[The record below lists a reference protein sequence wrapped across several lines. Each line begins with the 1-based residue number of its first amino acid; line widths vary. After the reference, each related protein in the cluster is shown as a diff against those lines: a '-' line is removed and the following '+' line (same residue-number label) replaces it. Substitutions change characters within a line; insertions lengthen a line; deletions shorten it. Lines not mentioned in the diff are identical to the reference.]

1 MTIVKA
7 STSKGKRL
15 LSSAVRCCWQSLAN
29 LYDNWSIYK
38 ERAFDYCWEQYCSD
52 ETASDFGVG
61 CANTFGFSASWLCKY
76 DGKEACRLETRDNSY
91 IILLDE

>member
-7 STSKGKRL
+7 STSKGERL
-15 LSSAVRCCWQSLAN
+15 LSSAMRCYWQSLAD

-38 ERAFDYCWEQYCSD
+38 EQAFNYCWEQYCSD

-61 CANTFGFSASWLCKY
+61 CATPYSFSASWLCKY

-91 IILLDE
+91 VILLNE

>member
-15 LSSAVRCCWQSLAN
+15 LSSAERCCWQSLAN
-29 LYDNWSIYK
+29 LYDNWSIAK
-38 ERAFDYCWEQYCSD
+38 ERAFDYCWEQYCADDSA
-52 ETASDFGVG
+52 TAFGVG
-61 CANTFGFSASWLCKY
+61 CANSFGFIASWLCKY
-76 DGKEACRLETRDNSY
+76 DGKEACRVETRDNSY